1 MDIADQDIRKF
12 SMGNELKDNF
22 FAVFPTF
29 DPLTFDLLTFRPKKD
44 GHHPWDARP
53 LS

>member
-12 SMGNELKDNF
+12 SMGNELKDIF
-22 FAVFPTF
+22 SVFPT
-29 DPLTFDLLTFRPKKD
+29 LTFRPEID
-44 GHHPWDARP
+44 GHHPWDARS

>member
-12 SMGNELKDNF
+12 SMGNELKDISF
-22 FAVFPTF
+22 SVFPTF
-29 DPLTFDLLTFRPKKD
+29 DPLTFDLLTKKKD
-44 GHHPWDARP
+44 GHHPWDTRY